1 MISGPINIILDFTC
15 DIFFFLSGFFCAGL
29 SDRFSST
36 KERILSQNKL
46 IAKLSK
52 FNYYNDISVA
62 ALLTVGMFC

>member
-1 MISGPINIILDFTC
+1 V
-15 DIFFFLSGFFCAGL
+15 IFSFFVKKNRAGL

-52 FNYYNDISVA
+52 FNYLNDISVTG
-62 ALLTVGMFC
+62 LLTVVMFC

>member
-1 MISGPINIILDFTC
+1 M
-15 DIFFFLSGFFCAGL
+15 IFFLCQEKLCGCL

-52 FNYYNDISVA
+52 FNYHNDISVT
-62 ALLTVGMFC
+62 ALLTVVMFCQHFVPILSVGNSC